1 MEGETL
7 MDIIPNEKLA
17 RDLKDAPI
25 EYTNW
30 FTVADARKLA
40 LPHQLV
46 RVRHTGAPIPNPQL
60 IVDRYERGHLLHPGE
75 MKELDLLVIQIE
87 RLRELRRPGRMID
100 AMVQEKEIYM
110 VKTIEAPLHPLIIE
124 DIPQP

>member
-1 MEGETL
+1 MSE
-7 MDIIPNEKLA
+7 IVPNEKLV

-46 RVRHTGAPIPNPQL
+46 RVRHTGEPIPNPQL
-60 IVDRYERGHLLHPGE
+60 VVDRYERGHLLQPGQV
-75 MKELDLLVIQIE
+75 KEVDLLVSQIE
-87 RLRELRRPGRMID
+87 RLRELRRPGRMVRGV
-100 AMVQEKEIYM
+100 VQEGEIYQM
-110 VKTIEAPLHPLIIE
+110 KRTEAPLHPLIIE
-124 DIPQP
+124 DIPQHE

>member
-1 MEGETL
+1 MSE
-7 MDIIPNEKLA
+7 IVPNEKLA

-46 RVRHTGAPIPNPQL
+46 RVRHTGEPIPNPQL
-60 IVDRYERGHLLHPGE
+60 VVDRYERAHLLQPGQV
-75 MKELDLLVIQIE
+75 KSADLLVSQIE
-87 RLRELRRPGRMID
+87 RLRELRRPGRMIE
-100 AMVQEKEIYM
+100 AVVQDGEIYHM
-110 VKTIEAPLHPLIIE
+110 KRIEAPLHPLVIE